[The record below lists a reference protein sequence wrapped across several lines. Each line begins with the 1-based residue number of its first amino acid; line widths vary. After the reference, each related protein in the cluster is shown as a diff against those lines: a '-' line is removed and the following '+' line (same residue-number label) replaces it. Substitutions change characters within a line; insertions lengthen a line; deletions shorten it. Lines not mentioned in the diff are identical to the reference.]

1 MAHLIECSETQFLE
15 FGSERTDSLVA
26 DILCASCDLLGLGF
40 VELGGFDLSLGLEGL
55 NEGSFGP
62 AGEGSEVSERAEL
75 AVVLESQD
83 LEGLGHDDSLLVVVR
98 EGDALENLEAAE
110 SGGTL
115 GGFVGEH
122 SS

>member
-1 MAHLIECSETQFLE
+1 MIECSETHLLE
-15 FGSERTDSLVA
+15 FGRECTDSLVTHSF
-26 DILCASCDLLGLGF
+26 CASCDLLGLGF
-40 VELGGFDLSLGLEGL
+40 VELVGFDLSLGLEGL
-55 NEGSFGP
+55 DEGSLLP
-62 AGEGSEVSERAEL
+62 AGEGSEVTEGAKL

-83 LEGLGHDDSLLVVVR
+83 FEGLGNDDSLLVVVR